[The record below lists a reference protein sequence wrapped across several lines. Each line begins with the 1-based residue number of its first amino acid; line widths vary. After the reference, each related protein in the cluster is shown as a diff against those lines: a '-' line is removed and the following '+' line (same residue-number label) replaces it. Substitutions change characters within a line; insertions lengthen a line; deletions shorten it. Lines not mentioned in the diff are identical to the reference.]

1 MKAALLLRGKIIYSD
16 FQITF
21 QITSDYISDF
31 LLIPDRLKKTLLV
44 SIEATDGSKR
54 NGSVYFYLVLL

>member
-1 MKAALLLRGKIIYSD
+1 MITNIKMKAALLLRGKIIYSD

-31 LLIPDRLKKTLLV
+31 LLIPDRLKKNSAGV
-44 SIEATDGSKR
+44 D
-54 NGSVYFYLVLL
+54 